1 MSPPTIP
8 KQDSLPDMDI
18 YSALSERPYY
28 NKYSRKFEHY
38 YDVYYTNVEKID
50 SIIIT
55 SLQKG
60 YQPQE
65 VLVTLDRVW
74 SECILREDDYRG
86 PNGDPLNSHEA
97 AFELYLRNV
106 LRKILV
112 FDAFDRI
119 FSEI

>member
-1 MSPPTIP
+1 MLPPTIP
-8 KQDSLPDMDI
+8 KRDSLPDMDI
-18 YSALSERPYY
+18 HSALSERPYY

-38 YDVYYTNVEKID
+38 YDVYHTNVEKID
-50 SIIIT
+50 SIIIS
-55 SLQKG
+55 SLKKG

-74 SECILREDDYRG
+74 SECIQREDDYRG
-86 PNGDPLNSHEA
+86 PNGDPLNSHKA